1 MNILLVDDH
10 ALFRDLLQH
19 YFAQH
24 LPDVRLLL
32 AADLRAGMV
41 AARRADDLR
50 LVLLDFHMPGMNGLT
65 GLIAMQRL
73 VGDIPVAIISGVAK
87 ASVLQSALAAG
98 AAGVI
103 PKNLNAPEVIAAVCS
118 ILAGNRFVPA
128 DFLADLDVADARPAP
143 VENPLGNLTQR
154 EKQVLSLLIRGLAN
168 KQIAYELKIQEV
180 TVKLYVGRL
189 MRKFQAHNR
198 TQAVTT
204 ALDLGWQN

>member
-24 LPDVRLLL
+24 LADVRLLL

-87 ASVLQSALAAG
+87 ASVLQAALAAG

-103 PKNLNAPEVIAAVCS
+103 PKNLNASEVIAAVRS

-128 DFLADLDVADARPAP
+128 DFLAELEVADARPAP